1 MDSDDPK
8 ESPPEQSTPK
18 TNAKVRMLVCVI
30 IQSNPVVLQLN
41 FVRQHSAA
49 GDRKAGEASGPG
61 GKVWEVSS
69 PVVKV
74 GGGPRSIRGRPRN
87 TRRTSI
93 CKFYFCAFSNTQRK
107 RAPSRFIPCVNGAEP
122 VGVFCRGVHIR

>member
-49 GDRKAGEASGPG
+49 GDGKAGEASGPG
-61 GKVWEVSS
+61 SKAWEVSS

-74 GGGPRSIRGRPRN
+74 GGA
-87 TRRTSI
+87 
-93 CKFYFCAFSNTQRK
+93 KKHK
-107 RAPSRFIPCVNGAEP
+107 RQAKKHKKN
-122 VGVFCRGVHIR
+122 